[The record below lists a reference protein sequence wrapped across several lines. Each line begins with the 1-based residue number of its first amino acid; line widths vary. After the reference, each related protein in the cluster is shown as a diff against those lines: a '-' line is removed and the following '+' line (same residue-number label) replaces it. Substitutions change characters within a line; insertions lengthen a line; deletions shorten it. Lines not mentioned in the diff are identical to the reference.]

1 MNQYFLVKKLR
12 NADEACVYY
21 RCPESTMSLYFF
33 FFTFIIF
40 SGLDLMCAHTFILH
54 NQRGSEN

>member
-12 NADEACVYY
+12 NADEAQVYY
-21 RCPESTMSLYFF
+21 RCPEPTMCLYF

-40 SGLDLMCAHTFILH
+40 SGLEFMCAYTLTLH
-54 NQRGSEN
+54 KSKRQ